1 MAALF
6 AGVMLAVAGCIIQ
19 RLTGNPM
26 ASPEVLGISSGAA
39 FGVVLMLFLVPGNA
53 FGWLLPAGSLGA
65 AVTLLI
71 IMIAAGRGGF
81 SPHRMLL
88 AGMALSTAFTMLLMM
103 LQASGDP
110 RMAQVLTRI
119 SGSTLQRDRC
129 AGLAHRNCDGDFAGD
144 YPAVPPLADHFTA
157 GW

>member
-1 MAALF
+1 MYFTYRHYLLIKHLAKNDKALIF
-6 AGVMLAVAGCIIQ
+6 LFY
-19 RLTGNPM
+19 PF
-26 ASPEVLGISSGAA
+26 ISSGAA

-88 AGMALSTAFTMLLMM
+88 AGMALSTAFTIL
-103 LQASGDP
+103 
-110 RMAQVLTRI
+110 RT
-119 SGSTLQRDRC
+119 GSSRGSR
-129 AGLAHRNCDGDFAGD
+129 R
-144 YPAVPPLADHFTA
+144 
-157 GW
+157 